1 MQNNFF
7 KGDRS
12 QLAEEAER
20 QIKEKNKETDYDIR
34 EYPVEIIVSKF
45 LEKLDNDRAELF
57 VPDYQREMVW
67 NEERQSRFIESLMLN
82 LPIPYLYVAD
92 VDEGE
97 DTGRM
102 EIVDGSQRIRTLV
115 RFLSGEL
122 VLSKLEKLDKLNGLT
137 FQDLPTSRRLRFN
150 RKTMRMIEL
159 IEVDEDARRQLFDR
173 LNTGGE
179 KLWTMEQ
186 RFGSRGGPFTS
197 LVKDISSDELFRELC
212 PVSSARSKR
221 REYEE
226 LVLRFFAY
234 YENYEGFKK
243 SVDVFL
249 NDYLDDKNN
258 DDFDLDFYKNIFNN
272 VMFFVRDNFDFG
284 FKKNAKNMS
293 VPRIR
298 FEAIA
303 VGTAL
308 ALDVEPNL
316 KVGDLSWLDSKEFIH
331 LTRSD
336 ASNSLPKVRKR
347 IHFVRNNLLGK
358 EVEDADK

>member
-1 MQNNFF
+1 MQDDFF
-7 KGDRS
+7 KPSRT
-12 QLAEEAER
+12 QLGEEAEK
-20 QIKEKNKETDYDIR
+20 QIKEKHKETDYDIR

-67 NEERQSRFIESLMLN
+67 SETRQSRFIESLMLN

-92 VDEGE
+92 VDDGE
-97 DTGRM
+97 DMGRM

-115 RFLSGEL
+115 RFLTGEL
-122 VLSKLEKLDKLNGLT
+122 ELSGLEKLDKLNGLT
-137 FQDLPTSRRLRFN
+137 FLDLPTPRRLRFN

-186 RFGSRGGPFTS
+186 RFGSRDGSFTRF
-197 LVKDISSDELFRELC
+197 VKRLSSDSLFRELC
-212 PVSSARSKR
+212 PISEARAKR

-234 YENYEGFKK
+234 YDGYKTFKK
-243 SVDVFL
+243 SVDEFL
-249 NDYLDDKNN
+249 NEYLSDQNSKV
-258 DDFDLDFYKNIFNN
+258 FDEQLYEFKFNS
-272 VMFFVRDNFDFG
+272 VMAFVRDNFEHG
-284 FKKNAKNMS
+284 FKKNSKNMS

-298 FEAIA
+298 FEAISI
-303 VGTAL
+303 GIAL
-308 ALDVEPNL
+308 ALDVDPSLE
-316 KVGDLSWLDSKEFIH
+316 VEDISWLDSKEFIH

-336 ASNSLPKVRKR
+336 ASNSLPKVIDR
-347 IHFVRNNLLGK
+347 IHFVRDMLLGN
-358 EVEDADK
+358 EVEYADR